1 MNWEI
6 LLAQYG
12 LYVTTLIVCL
22 VGGIVPV
29 VNTEAYMIAI
39 SFLSD
44 RGAGWPII
52 LIASL
57 SHVAAKTLIY
67 LTGRGVL
74 NLPLRKYE
82 DRIESVKERMDR
94 WKASPALFIFVS
106 AGFSV
111 PPFYLVSVVAGVLK
125 YNYVLYMI
133 ASLLGLSLRY
143 TIVVQ
148 FPHVLMR
155 LF

>member
-29 VNTEAYMIAI
+29 VNTEAYMIAV

-44 RGAGWPII
+44 KGTGWPII

-57 SHVAAKTLIY
+57 SHVVAKTLIY

-82 DRIESVKERMDR
+82 DKIESVKERLDR
-94 WKASPALFIFVS
+94 WK
-106 AGFSV
+106 
-111 PPFYLVSVVAGVLK
+111 
-125 YNYVLYMI
+125 
-133 ASLLGLSLRY
+133 GLS
-143 TIVVQ
+143 
-148 FPHVLMR
+148 
-155 LF
+155 